1 MIATNDSISMLAR
14 LAPTPPGVEPCSC
27 DEALALRREL
37 GAARERLARGLPGA
51 RQLAVEA
58 AWCAGDGPGR
68 D

>member
-1 MIATNDSISMLAR
+1 MIARDTVSVLST
-14 LAPTPPGVEPCSC
+14 LAPTPFGVEACSC

-37 GAARERLARGLPGA
+37 GEALARIARGLPDA

-58 AWCAGDGPGR
+58 AWRNGGAGR